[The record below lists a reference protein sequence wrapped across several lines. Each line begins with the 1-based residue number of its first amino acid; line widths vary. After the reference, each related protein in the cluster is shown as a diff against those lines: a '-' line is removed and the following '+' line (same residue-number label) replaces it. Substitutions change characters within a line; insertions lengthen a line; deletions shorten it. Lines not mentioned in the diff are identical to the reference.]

1 MASTII
7 KRAYLFNFILS
18 LFSTYLHLVE
28 VYLYCS
34 VYYIKPIHLYTKH
47 VEIDNQISLWKSE
60 SVTLNYQNKK
70 TFKIFM
76 NQWLLGDESW
86 GGMWG
91 KDYKGM

>member
-47 VEIDNQISLWKSE
+47 VEIDLPYDPAIHLLSISLKRPTQRTVKPWE
-60 SVTLNYQNKK
+60 
-70 TFKIFM
+70 
-76 NQWLLGDESW
+76 
-86 GGMWG
+86 GGG
-91 KDYKGM
+91 AEG